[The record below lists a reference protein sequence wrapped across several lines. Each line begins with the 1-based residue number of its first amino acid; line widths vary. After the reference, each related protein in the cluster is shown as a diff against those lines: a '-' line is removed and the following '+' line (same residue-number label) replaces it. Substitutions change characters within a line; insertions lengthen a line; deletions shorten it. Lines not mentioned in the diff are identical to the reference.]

1 MTSREAPYGS
11 WTSPI
16 SAASVAEGAHPVDDA
31 RFVGDEIWWSERR
44 PTEGGRTTVFARPA
58 AGGALRELL
67 SAPDSVRSRVH
78 EYGGGAWTATDA
90 GELVHVDGKT
100 QQVLLTRL
108 SGARVALTPA
118 AEGVSYG
125 DLGVQLGRLLAI
137 RETLVPVVRREV
149 VEIPLDGSGALDPA
163 AVVIL
168 AGGSQFS
175 AHPRL
180 SPDGSRLARIAWDHP
195 QMAWDGTR
203 LEVDRL
209 TGDDAGRRDVLL
221 GGDDES
227 VLQPEWRDAETLLA
241 VTDRSGFWN
250 PVVVD
255 LAGRLSEWSPIER
268 DTGGALWNLGLRSY
282 LPADVPGGDTV
293 LRSTFGED
301 RIELMASDGS
311 RRILETPF
319 TWIELLDRRG
329 DEILVHAGSSVLPGA
344 LCLLDVSIG
353 AISRIREDIDDVP
366 ETAWLPRSQQMTL
379 PSAGREVHVVFSPPT
394 NPDFRGPVGELP
406 PVVALVHGGP
416 TAHTQASVDLAVAY
430 YTSRGIGVVDVNY
443 GGSTGYGRAYRE
455 RLRGRW
461 GIVDVED
468 VEAAVRGLVVAG
480 LADPQRLA
488 IEGGSAGGW
497 TVLGALVRGEVFA
510 CGVSRYG
517 VADLEALQAVTHD
530 FESHY
535 NDSLVG
541 PFAEDPDVWR
551 ERSPLTRAAELDKP
565 VLLLQGLDDP
575 VVPPSQSEAFR
586 DALVEAEVPHAYLTF
601 EGEGHGFRRSET
613 KQRVREAAL
622 SFYGQI
628 FGFPTDVPRL
638 ELWRGGDAEGLVAGD
653 PGSVPVDSSP
663 TPAPAPADYATERAR
678 RHDAVAGPTGPL
690 ALVNTQVVDSE
701 QPIWGVKGT
710 WAPVPGEGTG
720 LLLTASAEDGILV
733 DGELVDGTVVVAG
746 AEAANPSS
754 IRFDA
759 NTVGRVIPVDGGS
772 TALRVFDAR
781 SDAIASFGRID
792 AFDPDPAWVLTGTF
806 EPADDGA
813 TAEVEHV
820 STGPRTHLA
829 AGTVRVRVDGAEVE
843 FLAFPEGDELRIVF
857 SDATNGDTS
866 YSVGRF
872 LHLVP
877 DQHGTVVVDFN
888 RAVLP
893 PCAFSYHFNCPI
905 PPRQNRL
912 SIPVPA
918 GEKIALSKDG
928 DPLHY

>member
-11 WTSPI
+11 WASPI

-31 RFVGDEIWWSERR
+31 RFVGEEIWWSERR
-44 PTEGGRTTVFARPA
+44 PTEGGRTGIFARLA
-58 AGGALRELL
+58 SGGPVRELL
-67 SAPDSVRSRVH
+67 AAPDSVRSRVH
-78 EYGGGAWTATDA
+78 EYGGGAWTVTDA

-100 QQVLLTRL
+100 QQVWLTL
-108 SGARVALTPA
+108 PTGERVALTSA
-118 AEGVSYG
+118 AEGVAHG
-125 DLGVQLGRLLAI
+125 DLSVQQGRLLAV
-137 RETLVPVVRREV
+137 RETLSPAIRREV

-163 AVVIL
+163 DIAVL
-168 AGGSQFS
+168 AGGSDFS
-175 AHPRL
+175 AYPRL

-203 LEVDRL
+203 LEVDEL
-209 TGDDAGRRDVLL
+209 LGEHIGRRTMLL
-221 GGDDES
+221 GGRTES
-227 VLQPEWRDAETLLA
+227 VLQPEWIDVDSLMA

-255 LAGRLSEWSPIER
+255 LHGRVSEREPVER
-268 DTGGALWNLGLRSY
+268 DTGGALWNLGLRVH
-282 LPADVPGGDTV
+282 LPADRPGGDSV
-293 LRSTFGED
+293 LRTTFGED
-301 RIELMASDGS
+301 RLELLSPNGS
-311 RRILETPF
+311 RRVVETPF

-344 LCLLDVSIG
+344 LCLVDLASG
-353 AISRIREDIDDVP
+353 TISRIREDLDGVP
-366 ETAWLPRSQQMTL
+366 DATWLPRSEQMTF
-379 PSAGREVHVVFSPPT
+379 PSLGREVHAIFSPPT
-394 NPDFRGPVGELP
+394 NPDFHAPSGELP

-416 TAHTQASVDLAVAY
+416 TAHTQASVDLAVAF
-430 YTSRGIGVVDVNY
+430 YTSRGIGVIDVNY

-461 GIVDVED
+461 GVVDVED
-468 VEAAVRGLVVAG
+468 VEAAVRGLVDAG
-480 LADPQRLA
+480 LADPHRLA

-497 TVLGALVRGEVFA
+497 TVLGALVLGDVFS

-530 FESHY
+530 FESSY

-541 PFAEDPDVWR
+541 PFDEDPDVWR
-551 ERSPLTRAAELDKP
+551 ERSPLTRAAELDRP
-565 VLLLQGLDDP
+565 VLLLQGLEDP

-586 DALVEAEVPHAYLTF
+586 DALVAAGVPHAYLTF

-628 FGFPTDVPRL
+628 FGFATDVPRL
-638 ELWRGGDAEGLVAGD
+638 ELWRAEEPSEPSSHAARTVSAA
-653 PGSVPVDSSP
+653 STTVD
-663 TPAPAPADYATERAR
+663 YEGERAR
-678 RHDAVAGPTGPL
+678 RNRAAVAPTGPL
-690 ALVNTQVVDSE
+690 ALVNTQVVDSA

-710 WAPVPGEGTG
+710 WAPLPGEGTG
-720 LLLTASAEDGILV
+720 LVLTATAEDCIRV
-733 DGELVDGTVVVAG
+733 DGDVVEGTVVVAG
-746 AEAANPSS
+746 ADAANPGS

-759 NTVGRVIPVDGGS
+759 HTVGQIIPVDGGS
-772 TALRVFDAR
+772 SALRVFDAE
-781 SDAIASFGRID
+781 SDAIREFGRID
-792 AFDPDPAWVLTGTF
+792 TFDVDPAWVLSGTF
-806 EPADDGA
+806 VPAEEGSS
-813 TAEVEHV
+813 TEVEHV
-820 STGPRTHLA
+820 ASGPRTHLA
-829 AGTVRVRVDGAEVE
+829 AGTVRVDVHGTQVE
-843 FLAFPEGDELRIVF
+843 FLAFPEGEKLQVVF
-857 SDATNGDTS
+857 SDATNGDTT

-872 LHLVP
+872 LYLVP
-877 DQHGTVVVDFN
+877 EADGSVVVDFN

-912 SIPVPA
+912 SIPITA

-928 DPLHY
+928 EPLHY